1 MGLLVYA
8 WAAATMFR
16 MIVRRVREGRPATYA
31 DMKETDQI
39 GAFAVAFVILG
50 VLIGIGYALLVI
62 PGLILVTLWIYALP
76 LVVDRRIGV
85 GEAMSESRRLAAAP
99 GYFTTFLTWLVG
111 ALVVGII
118 VSVLNV
124 IPVVGLIVGLLAV
137 PFELAYVLSMYFQA
151 TGEGGLVDAAVG
163 RRRHRRIGGSESMD
177 IGKLFRDAWG
187 LFVKDIGPLIVGVLI
202 ASIVPA
208 IAAVVIAAATV
219 GASISGLQ
227 VDAQGTVTGVDSLN
241 WALIVIGARRASSW

>member
-1 MGLLVYA
+1 MDIGKCFKDAWGLFRLDLGPLLVTALIASVIVGVASAVLLAVMAGGIGLARYGGELGGIFGSASAFFAFLLVFVVGLLVYA
-8 WAAATMFR
+8 WAAATMLR

-31 DMKETDQI
+31 DMKETDEI

-76 LVVDRRIGV
+76 LVVDRRISV

-118 VSVLNV
+118 VSLLNV

-151 TGEGGLVDAAVG
+151 TGEGGLVDAA
-163 RRRHRRIGGSESMD
+163 
-177 IGKLFRDAWG
+177 L
-187 LFVKDIGPLIVGVLI
+187 
-202 ASIVPA
+202 
-208 IAAVVIAAATV
+208 
-219 GASISGLQ
+219 
-227 VDAQGTVTGVDSLN
+227 GT
-241 WALIVIGARRASSW
+241 ASSNRGV

>member
-1 MGLLVYA
+1 MDIGKCFKDAWGLFRLDAGPLLVTALIASAIVGVASAVLLAVMAGGIGLARYGGELGGIFGSASAFFAFLLVFVVGLLVYA
-8 WAAATMFR
+8 WAAATMLR

-31 DMKETDQI
+31 DMKETDEI

-50 VLIGIGYALLVI
+50 VLIGIGYALLVV

-76 LVVDRRIGV
+76 LVVDRRISV

-118 VSVLNV
+118 VSLLNV

-151 TGEGGLVDAAVG
+151 TGEGGLVDAA
-163 RRRHRRIGGSESMD
+163 
-177 IGKLFRDAWG
+177 L
-187 LFVKDIGPLIVGVLI
+187 
-202 ASIVPA
+202 
-208 IAAVVIAAATV
+208 
-219 GASISGLQ
+219 
-227 VDAQGTVTGVDSLN
+227 GT
-241 WALIVIGARRASSW
+241 ASSNRGV

>member
-1 MGLLVYA
+1 MAEGDDMDIGKCFKDAWGLFKLDLGPLLVTALIASVIVGVASAVLFAVMAGGIGLMRFGGAAGGILGSASAFFAFILVFVVGLLAYA

-16 MIVRRVREGRPATYA
+16 MIVLRVRERRPATFA
-31 DMKETDQI
+31 DMKETDEI
-39 GAFAVAFVILG
+39 GAVAVAFVILG

-76 LVVDRRIGV
+76 LVVDRRLSV

-99 GYFTTFLTWLVG
+99 GYFITFLTWLVG
-111 ALVVGII
+111 SLVVGII

-151 TGEGGLVDAAVG
+151 TGEGHLIDAA
-163 RRRHRRIGGSESMD
+163 IGQ
-177 IGKLFRDAWG
+177 A
-187 LFVKDIGPLIVGVLI
+187 P
-202 ASIVPA
+202 ASP
-208 IAAVVIAAATV
+208 
-219 GASISGLQ
+219 GAG
-227 VDAQGTVTGVDSLN
+227 G
-241 WALIVIGARRASSW
+241 

>member
-1 MGLLVYA
+1 VAEGDDMDIGKCFKDAWGLFRLDLGPLLVTALIASVILGLAGAVLLAVMAGGVGLARYGGALGGVFGSASAFFALTLVFIVGLLVYA

-50 VLIGIGYALLVI
+50 VLVGIGYALLVV

-76 LVVDRRIGV
+76 LVVDRGIGV

-124 IPVVGLIVGLLAV
+124 IPVVGLIVGLLAA
-137 PFELAYVLSMYFQA
+137 PFELAYVLDMYFQA
-151 TGEGGLVDAAVG
+151 TGEGGLVDAA
-163 RRRHRRIGGSESMD
+163 
-177 IGKLFRDAWG
+177 L
-187 LFVKDIGPLIVGVLI
+187 
-202 ASIVPA
+202 
-208 IAAVVIAAATV
+208 
-219 GASISGLQ
+219 
-227 VDAQGTVTGVDSLN
+227 GT
-241 WALIVIGARRASSW
+241 ASSDRGV

>member
-1 MGLLVYA
+1 MDIGKCFKDAWGLFRLDLGPLLVTALIASVIVGIASAVLLAVMAGGIGLARYGGELGGIFGSTSAFFAFVLVFVVGLLVYA
-8 WAAATMFR
+8 WAAATMLR

-31 DMKETDQI
+31 DMKETDEI

-76 LVVDRRIGV
+76 LVVDRRISV
-85 GEAMSESRRLAAAP
+85 GEAMSQSRRLAAAP

-151 TGEGGLVDAAVG
+151 TGEGGLVDAA
-163 RRRHRRIGGSESMD
+163 
-177 IGKLFRDAWG
+177 L
-187 LFVKDIGPLIVGVLI
+187 
-202 ASIVPA
+202 
-208 IAAVVIAAATV
+208 
-219 GASISGLQ
+219 
-227 VDAQGTVTGVDSLN
+227 GT
-241 WALIVIGARRASSW
+241 ASSNRGV

>member
-1 MGLLVYA
+1 MDIGKCLRDSWGLFRLDLGPLLVTALIASVILGVASAVLLAVMAGGIGLARYGGAVGGVFASASAFSAFILVFVVGLLVYA

-16 MIVRRVREGRPATYA
+16 MIVRRVRERRPATYA

-85 GEAMSESRRLAAAP
+85 GEAMAESRRLAAAP

-151 TGEGGLVDAAVG
+151 TGEGGLVDAA
-163 RRRHRRIGGSESMD
+163 
-177 IGKLFRDAWG
+177 L
-187 LFVKDIGPLIVGVLI
+187 
-202 ASIVPA
+202 
-208 IAAVVIAAATV
+208 
-219 GASISGLQ
+219 
-227 VDAQGTVTGVDSLN
+227 GT
-241 WALIVIGARRASSW
+241 AASSHKGV

>member
-1 MGLLVYA
+1 MAARWEASSASASAFFAFLLVFVVGLLVYA
-8 WAAATMFR
+8 WAAATMLR

-31 DMKETDQI
+31 DMKETDEI

-76 LVVDRRIGV
+76 LVVDRRISV

-151 TGEGGLVDAAVG
+151 TGEGGLVDAALGTALVESGGLRAWTSASCSETRGGCSSRTSG
-163 RRRHRRIGGSESMD
+163 R
-177 IGKLFRDAWG
+177 
-187 LFVKDIGPLIVGVLI
+187 
-202 ASIVPA
+202 
-208 IAAVVIAAATV
+208 
-219 GASISGLQ
+219 
-227 VDAQGTVTGVDSLN
+227 
-241 WALIVIGARRASSW
+241 

>member
-1 MGLLVYA
+1 VAEGDDMDIGKCFKDAWRLFRLDLGPLLVTALIASVILGIASALLLAVMAGGIGLARYGGAVGDVFGSASAFFAFILVFVVGLLVYA

-31 DMKETDQI
+31 DMKETDEI

-50 VLIGIGYALLVI
+50 VLIGIGYALLVV

-76 LVVDRRIGV
+76 LVVDRRISV

-151 TGEGGLVDAAVG
+151 TGEGGLVDAA
-163 RRRHRRIGGSESMD
+163 
-177 IGKLFRDAWG
+177 L
-187 LFVKDIGPLIVGVLI
+187 
-202 ASIVPA
+202 
-208 IAAVVIAAATV
+208 
-219 GASISGLQ
+219 
-227 VDAQGTVTGVDSLN
+227 GT
-241 WALIVIGARRASSW
+241 ASSNRGV

>member
-1 MGLLVYA
+1 MDIGKCFKDAWGLFRLDLGPLLVTALIASVILGIASALLLAVMAGGIGLARYGGELGGVFGSASAFFAFILVFVVGLLVYA

-31 DMKETDQI
+31 DMKETDEI
-39 GAFAVAFVILG
+39 GAFAVAFLILG
-50 VLIGIGYALLVI
+50 VLIGIGYALLVV

-76 LVVDRRIGV
+76 LVVDRRSSV

-99 GYFTTFLTWLVG
+99 GYFTTFLAWLVG

-137 PFELAYVLSMYFQA
+137 PFELAYILSMYFQA

-163 RRRHRRIGGSESMD
+163 MAASQSNR
-177 IGKLFRDAWG
+177 
-187 LFVKDIGPLIVGVLI
+187 GV
-202 ASIVPA
+202 
-208 IAAVVIAAATV
+208 
-219 GASISGLQ
+219 
-227 VDAQGTVTGVDSLN
+227 
-241 WALIVIGARRASSW
+241 

>member
-1 MGLLVYA
+1 MDIGKCFKDAWRLFRLDLGPLLVTALIASVILGIASALLLAVMAGGIGLARYGGAVGDVFGSASAFFAFILVFVVGLLVYA

-31 DMKETDQI
+31 DMKETDEI

-50 VLIGIGYALLVI
+50 VLIGIGYALLVV

-76 LVVDRRIGV
+76 LVVDRRISV

-99 GYFTTFLTWLVG
+99 GYFATFLTWLVG

-151 TGEGGLVDAAVG
+151 TGEVGLVDAAVG
-163 RRRHRRIGGSESMD
+163 T
-177 IGKLFRDAWG
+177 
-187 LFVKDIGPLIVGVLI
+187 
-202 ASIVPA
+202 
-208 IAAVVIAAATV
+208 AA
-219 GASISGLQ
+219 Q
-227 VDAQGTVTGVDSLN
+227 
-241 WALIVIGARRASSW
+241 

>member
-1 MGLLVYA
+1 MDIGKCFKDAWGLFRLDLGPLLVTALIASVILGVASAVLLAVMAGGIGLARYGGAVGGVFASASAFFAFILVFVVGLLVYA

-16 MIVRRVREGRPATYA
+16 MIVRRVRERRPATYA

-151 TGEGGLVDAAVG
+151 TGDGGLVDAA
-163 RRRHRRIGGSESMD
+163 
-177 IGKLFRDAWG
+177 L
-187 LFVKDIGPLIVGVLI
+187 
-202 ASIVPA
+202 
-208 IAAVVIAAATV
+208 
-219 GASISGLQ
+219 
-227 VDAQGTVTGVDSLN
+227 GT
-241 WALIVIGARRASSW
+241 AASSHKGV

>member
-1 MGLLVYA
+1 MDIGKCFKDAWGLFRLDLGPLLVTALIASVILGLASALLLAVMAGGIGLARYGGELGGVFGSASAFFAFILVFVVGLLVYA

-31 DMKETDQI
+31 DMKETDEV
-39 GAFAVAFVILG
+39 GAFAVAFLILG
-50 VLIGIGYALLVI
+50 VLIGIGYALLVV

-76 LVVDRRIGV
+76 LVVDRRISV

-124 IPVVGLIVGLLAV
+124 VPVVGLIVGLLAV

-151 TGEGGLVDAAVG
+151 NGEGGLVDAAVG
-163 RRRHRRIGGSESMD
+163 T
-177 IGKLFRDAWG
+177 
-187 LFVKDIGPLIVGVLI
+187 
-202 ASIVPA
+202 
-208 IAAVVIAAATV
+208 AT
-219 GASISGLQ
+219 S
-227 VDAQGTVTGVDSLN
+227 
-241 WALIVIGARRASSW
+241 

>member
-1 MGLLVYA
+1 MDIGKCFKDAWGLFRLDLAPLLVTALIASVILGIASALLLAMMAGGVGLARYGGELGGVFGSASAFFAFILVFVVGLLVYA

-31 DMKETDQI
+31 DMKETDEI
-39 GAFAVAFVILG
+39 GAFAVAFLILG
-50 VLIGIGYALLVI
+50 VLIGIGYALLVV

-76 LVVDRRIGV
+76 LVVDRRISV

-151 TGEGGLVDAAVG
+151 NGEGGLVDAAVG
-163 RRRHRRIGGSESMD
+163 TT
-177 IGKLFRDAWG
+177 
-187 LFVKDIGPLIVGVLI
+187 
-202 ASIVPA
+202 AS
-208 IAAVVIAAATV
+208 
-219 GASISGLQ
+219 
-227 VDAQGTVTGVDSLN
+227 
-241 WALIVIGARRASSW
+241 

>member
-1 MGLLVYA
+1 MDIGKCFKDAWGLFRLDLGPLLVTALIASVILGVASAVLLAVMAGGIGLARYGGAVGGVFASASAFFAFILVFVVGLLVYA

-16 MIVRRVREGRPATYA
+16 MIVRRVRERRPATYA
-31 DMKETDQI
+31 DMKETDHI

-151 TGEGGLVDAAVG
+151 TGDGGLVDAA
-163 RRRHRRIGGSESMD
+163 
-177 IGKLFRDAWG
+177 L
-187 LFVKDIGPLIVGVLI
+187 
-202 ASIVPA
+202 
-208 IAAVVIAAATV
+208 
-219 GASISGLQ
+219 
-227 VDAQGTVTGVDSLN
+227 GT
-241 WALIVIGARRASSW
+241 AASSHKGV

>member
-1 MGLLVYA
+1 MDIGKCFKDAWGLFRLDVGPLLVTALIASAIVGVASAVLLAVMAGGIGLARYGGELGGIFGSASAFFAFLLVFVVGLLVYA
-8 WAAATMFR
+8 WAAATMLR

-31 DMKETDQI
+31 DMKETDEI

-76 LVVDRRIGV
+76 LVVDRRISV

-99 GYFTTFLTWLVG
+99 GYFTTFLAWLVG

-118 VSVLNV
+118 VSLLNV

-151 TGEGGLVDAAVG
+151 TGEGGLVDAA
-163 RRRHRRIGGSESMD
+163 
-177 IGKLFRDAWG
+177 L
-187 LFVKDIGPLIVGVLI
+187 
-202 ASIVPA
+202 
-208 IAAVVIAAATV
+208 
-219 GASISGLQ
+219 
-227 VDAQGTVTGVDSLN
+227 GT
-241 WALIVIGARRASSW
+241 ASSNRGV

>member
-1 MGLLVYA
+1 VAEGDDMDIGKCFKDAWRLFRLDLGPLLVTALIASVILGIASVLLLAVMAGGIGLARYGGAVGDVFGSASAFFAFILVFVVGLLVYA

-31 DMKETDQI
+31 DMKETDEI

-50 VLIGIGYALLVI
+50 VLIGIGYALLVV

-76 LVVDRRIGV
+76 LVVDRRISV

-151 TGEGGLVDAAVG
+151 TGEGGLVDAA
-163 RRRHRRIGGSESMD
+163 
-177 IGKLFRDAWG
+177 L
-187 LFVKDIGPLIVGVLI
+187 
-202 ASIVPA
+202 
-208 IAAVVIAAATV
+208 
-219 GASISGLQ
+219 
-227 VDAQGTVTGVDSLN
+227 GT
-241 WALIVIGARRASSW
+241 ASSNRGV